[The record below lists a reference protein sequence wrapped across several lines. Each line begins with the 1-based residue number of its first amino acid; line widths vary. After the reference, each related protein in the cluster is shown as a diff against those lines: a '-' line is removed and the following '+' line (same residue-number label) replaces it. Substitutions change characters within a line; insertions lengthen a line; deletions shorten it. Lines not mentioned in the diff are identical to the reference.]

1 MLASLHFGRRR
12 ALACDAGNVELTTT
26 MQQLDIFADSRDRVL
41 VNALADAVAQRDIG
55 AAQAAA
61 ADLAHEFADDRHLG
75 PAAVLIEA
83 MQAQASAADGP
94 LPGLAAALSA
104 RETIEQRQRPAA
116 HSLLGA
122 AAAATWLAQSW
133 RALAQRARA
142 LPFEPSTAQ
151 GHATALWLQSGDW
164 AQAAQA
170 AQGIESWRRKPQPL
184 AWMAQATWRQAG
196 PDAAWPLLAELAWL
210 APPRVPLL
218 LPLLPDTRMH
228 KLARAFEDVFD
239 ELSDDAG
246 HWAWWPAWLLV
257 EQPLLGAPLE
267 QALTDSEA
275 APPRAFRM
283 VQSLLR
289 LERQGRHADIVSH
302 RKQLQALHAG
312 LFAAYMLT
320 R

>member
-1 MLASLHFGRRR
+1 
-12 ALACDAGNVELTTT
+12 

-41 VNALADAVAQRDIG
+41 VNALADAVAQRDTG
-55 AAQAAA
+55 AAKAAA
-61 ADLAHEFADDRHLG
+61 AELAREFADDRQLG

-83 MQAQASAADGP
+83 MQAQTSVADAP
-94 LPGLAAALSA
+94 LPSLAAALSA

-142 LPFEPSTAQ
+142 LPFEPSAAQ
-151 GHATALWLQSGDW
+151 AHAAALWLQGGAW
-164 AQAAQA
+164 AQAAAA
-170 AQGIESWRRKPQPL
+170 AQGIESWRRKPHAL
-184 AWMAQATWRQAG
+184 AWMAQATWHHVG
-196 PDAAWPLLAELAWL
+196 PDAVWPLLAELAWL

-218 LPLLPDTRMH
+218 LPLLPDKRIQ
-228 KLARAFEDVFD
+228 KLARVFENALD
-239 ELSDDAG
+239 ELSVDG
-246 HWAWWPAWLLV
+246 SHWAWWPAWLLV
-257 EQPLLGAPLE
+257 EQPLLSAPLDD
-267 QALTDSEA
+267 AATDSEA
-275 APPRAFRM
+275 APPRGFKL

-289 LERQGRHADIVSH
+289 LERQGRHADIVRH